1 MTERKTI
8 SMKLM
13 PQEIKFMEE
22 ARGDMKVSEFL
33 REVFKSSTLIQNHA
47 RRTGQDVD
55 LIFHARKRGGKRPGA
70 GNPNWIKKKK
80 D

>member
-1 MTERKTI
+1 MTKSKTF

-13 PQEIKFMEE
+13 PLEIEFLEE
-22 ARGDMKVSEFL
+22 ARGNMNKSEFI
-33 REVFKSSTLIQNHA
+33 REALKSSTIIQNHA
-47 RRTGQDVD
+47 KRTGQDVD

-70 GNPNWIKKKK
+70 GNPNWVKKTK